1 VQTDVQLKSPGSFV
15 EQAGP
20 DGRRTAMSNHWNKAA
35 AMAALCLAVM
45 PLQPVWSAGGG
56 GGGGASMPSDSGPQY
71 DPVAEYRKG
80 VEAYQAKDFKA
91 AATAFG
97 RVVAVVPNHA
107 PAQYLLGA
115 SHIGQGNFKKAKRPL
130 EAAIKAEPAMLEA
143 QRDLGITYGKLGDAT
158 KAAAQVEK
166 LQALKTSCAGT
177 CPQSAQID
185 AALEAVNAAMAGAP
199 PQALGPG
206 RTLAPLASIDASY
219 VAAVG
224 LINEGKFEPAIGL
237 LQDALWAA
245 GPHPDLLTYLGFA
258 NRKLGRYDQ
267 AGGWYQQALA
277 IAPKHRGALEY
288 YGELKL
294 ERGDRAG
301 ALAHLARLERICGF
315 GCQEADELRSWIN
328 GERPSAS

>member
-1 VQTDVQLKSPGSFV
+1 L
-15 EQAGP
+15 
-20 DGRRTAMSNHWNKAA
+20 
-35 AMAALCLAVM
+35 
-45 PLQPVWSAGGG
+45 PLQPALSAGGG
-56 GGGGASMPSDSGPQY
+56 GGGGASMPSTSAPQY
-71 DPVAEYRKG
+71 DPVEEYRKG
-80 VEAYQAKDFKA
+80 VEAYQAKDYKA
-91 AATAFG
+91 AAKAFD

-115 SHIGQGNFKKAKRPL
+115 SQIGQGNFKKAKRPL
-130 EAAIKAEPAMLEA
+130 EAAIKADPAMLEA
-143 QRDLGITYGKLGDAT
+143 QRDLGVAYGKLGDAA
-158 KAAAQVEK
+158 KAAAQRDK

-199 PQALGPG
+199 PQALGPS
-206 RTLAPLASIDASY
+206 RSFAPLASIDGSY
-219 VAAVG
+219 VSAVA
-224 LINEGKFEPAIGL
+224 LINEGRYEAARAV
-237 LQDALWAA
+237 LQEALWNA

-258 NRKLGRYDQ
+258 NRKLKRYDQ
-267 AGGWYQQALA
+267 ASDWYQQALA
-277 IAPKHRGALEY
+277 VAPGHRGALEY

-315 GCQEADELRSWIN
+315 GCQEADELRGWIN